1 MATVT
6 SEVKYAVLKLAVLDP
21 ALFIPT
27 LDIGYLIKKLGERAA
42 VEIAV

>member
-21 ALFIPT
+21 ALFLPT
-27 LDIGYLIKKLGERAA
+27 LDVGHLIKTLGERAA
-42 VEIAV
+42 VESAV